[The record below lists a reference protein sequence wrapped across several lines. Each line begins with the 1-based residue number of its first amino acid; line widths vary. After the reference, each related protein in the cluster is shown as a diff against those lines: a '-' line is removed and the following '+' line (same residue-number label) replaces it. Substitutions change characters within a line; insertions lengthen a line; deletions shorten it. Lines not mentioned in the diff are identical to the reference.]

1 MKRITAAIA
10 ALTLALS
17 LGACSKPADNDHTP
31 DMQAVADVVGAS
43 IDISEMSQIPDEYVS
58 GLMGIAPTSYV
69 MRNTLI
75 SAVGTNID
83 EYGIFQ
89 CETEDKADEL
99 EDILEDY
106 LDYRESVW
114 MDEYLPDE
122 KPKLDDAEIWT
133 EGCFV
138 VYAILDDADRAA
150 VEKAFTGCFTE
161 G

>member
-1 MKRITAAIA
+1 MKKYVSLIAAI
-10 ALTLALS
+10 LLVCMLCS
-17 LGACSKPADNDHTP
+17 CSKPADNDHTP
-31 DMQAVADVVGAS
+31 DMQAVADAVGAAM
-43 IDISEMSQIPDEYVS
+43 DISEMSQIPDSYVS
-58 GLMGIAPTSYV
+58 GLMDIAPDSYV

-75 SAVGTNID
+75 SSVGTNIN

-89 CETEDKADEL
+89 CAGEDEAETL
-99 EDILEDY
+99 EEALEEY

-122 KPKLDDAEIWT
+122 KPKLDDADVWT

-138 VYAILDDADRAA
+138 MYAILNDTDREA
-150 VEKAFTGCFTE
+150 VHNAFTGCFRE